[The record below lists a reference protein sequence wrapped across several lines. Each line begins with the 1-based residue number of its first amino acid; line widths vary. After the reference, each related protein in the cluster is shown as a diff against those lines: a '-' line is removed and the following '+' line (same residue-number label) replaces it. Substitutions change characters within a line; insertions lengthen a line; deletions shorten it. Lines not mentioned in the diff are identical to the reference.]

1 MNKFYSFLAIILL
14 TLMSACGNAAEQPKT
29 EEAKPAAESKEQ
41 AEELKASVTLTKN
54 EMAEKVDA
62 KEIAF
67 KEGQNLMDA
76 MKENFE
82 IEETGGFING
92 IEGIQASEADKTYW
106 HLIVNGEDAMTG
118 ANDIKL
124 KDGDKIEFDLRN
136 YE

>member
-1 MNKFYSFLAIILL
+1 MNKFYSFLAVLL
-14 TLMSACGNAAEQPKT
+14 LALMSACGNAAEEPKT
-29 EEAKPAAESKEQ
+29 EEAKPAAESEEQ

-54 EMAEKVDA
+54 EMAEKVES
-62 KEIAF
+62 KEVVF
-67 KEGQNLMDA
+67 EEGQSLMDA
-76 MKENFE
+76 MKANFE
-82 IEETGGFING
+82 IEESGGFING

-106 HLIVNGEDAMTG
+106 HLVVNGEDAMTG

>member
-1 MNKFYSFLAIILL
+1 MNKFYSFLAVLL
-14 TLMSACGNAAEQPKT
+14 LALMSACGNAAEENKT
-29 EEAKPAAESKEQ
+29 EEAKPAAESEEQ

-54 EMAEKVDA
+54 EMAEKVES
-62 KEIAF
+62 KEVVF
-67 KEGQNLMDA
+67 EEGQSLMDA
-76 MKENFE
+76 MKSQFE
-82 IEETGGFING
+82 VEESGGFISG
-92 IEGIQASEADKTYW
+92 IDGIKASESDKTYW